1 MIKIMKNRVNGWAII
16 GAFVFMIVQ
25 VICDLYLPTLTSDM
39 INKGVAQGNVSY
51 IWQVGY
57 IMLGVAAVGI
67 VAAVGNVFIA
77 SRLAQKLGH
86 SLRSNIYK
94 KVLHFSSYE
103 FDQIGNSSLITRTS
117 TDVLQIQNVTVMM
130 LRMMIQAPIMLIGAS
145 ILAYNK
151 QKELTVI
158 FLVAVPILIIVIA
171 AVMTFAVPLFKTLQ
185 KRIDHINLVFREGL
199 TGVRVIRAFNQDAYE
214 QKRFDGVNKEYTDN
228 ARKVFSITALMS
240 PMMTL
245 VLSATNIAIIWYG
258 GHLIGDMSMQ
268 VGNLVAFMTYAMQI
282 LSSFMMLSMVFV
294 MLPRAQAAAARINEV
309 LDKNDSIEDKPGAV
323 TIDRSQLGASQLSFD
338 QVNFRYVGAEKAAL
352 TDINFEA
359 KAGQTIAIIGG
370 TGSGKSTLINLIPR
384 LFDVES
390 GDIKI
395 DGKSIYGLTQASL
408 HDQIS
413 LVQQKTV
420 LFKGT
425 IRSNLQFGN
434 ENATDD
440 EMWHALDIAQAK
452 SFVEE
457 SADGLDGTVE
467 QDGDNFSGGQKQ
479 RLAIAR
485 SLVKKAS
492 VYLFDDSFSALD
504 FKTDA
509 KLRGSLKTDENVK
522 DSVVLVVAQRISSVT
537 GADLILVIDGG
548 KIVGKG
554 THEELKATNK
564 TYQEIMQSQIREG
577 DAE

>member
-1 MIKIMKNRVNGWAII
+1 MIKVMKNRVNLWAIG

-39 INKGVAQGNVSY
+39 INKGVSQGNVSY

-57 IMLGVAAVGI
+57 VMLGVAAIGI

-77 SRLAQKLGH
+77 SRLAQKLGR

-94 KVLHFSSYE
+94 KVLNFSSYE

-145 ILAYNK
+145 VLAYNK

-158 FLVAVPILIIVIA
+158 FLVAVPILFILIA

-214 QKRFDGVNKEYTDN
+214 QKRFDGVNKAYTDN
-228 ARKVFSITALMS
+228 ARKVFSITAVMS

-309 LDKNDSIEDKPGAV
+309 LDKNDSIEDRPNAITV
-323 TIDRSQLGASQLSFD
+323 DRRQLGASQLSFD
-338 QVNFRYVGAEKAAL
+338 KVNFRYAGAEKAAL

-395 DGKSIYGLTQASL
+395 DGQSIYELTQASL

-434 ENATDD
+434 ETATD
-440 EMWHALDIAQAK
+440 EQMWHALEIAQAK

-457 SADGLDGTVE
+457 SADGLDGMVE
-467 QDGDNFSGGQKQ
+467 QGGDNFSGGQKQ

-485 SLVKKAS
+485 ALVKKAS

-509 KLRGSLKTDENVK
+509 KLRDSLKTDANVK
-522 DSVVLVVAQRISSVT
+522 DSVVLIVAQRISSVT

>member
-1 MIKIMKNRVNGWAII
+1 MIKVMKNRVSVWAMA

-25 VICDLYLPTLTSDM
+25 VICDLYLPTLTADM
-39 INKGVAQGNVSY
+39 INNGVSQGNVPY

-57 IMLGVAAVGI
+57 IMLGVAAIGI
-67 VAAVGNVFIA
+67 IAAAGNVFIA
-77 SRLAQKLGH
+77 SRLAQKLGLK
-86 SLRSNIYK
+86 LRSHIYK
-94 KVLHFSSYE
+94 KVLNFSSHE

-158 FLVAVPILIIVIA
+158 FLVAVPILIILIA
-171 AVMTFAVPLFKTLQ
+171 AVMYFAVPLFKTLQ

-199 TGVRVIRAFNQDAYE
+199 TGVRVIRAFNQDKYE
-214 QKRFDGVNKEYTDN
+214 QNRFDGVNKEYTDN
-228 ARKVFSITALMS
+228 ARKVFSITALMF

-309 LDKNDSIEDKPGAV
+309 LDTNDSIQDYPDAITVG
-323 TIDRSQLGASQLSFD
+323 RSKVKSSQLSFD
-338 QVNFRYVGAEKAAL
+338 KVNFRYTGAEKEAL

-395 DGKSIYGLTQASL
+395 DGKSIYELTQASL

-420 LFKGT
+420 LFRGT

-434 ENATDD
+434 ETATDD
-440 EMWHALDIAQAK
+440 ELWHALEIAQAK

-457 SADGLDGTVE
+457 LADGLDGIVE
-467 QDGDNFSGGQKQ
+467 QGGDNFSGGQKQ

-485 SLVKKAS
+485 ALVKQAS

-509 KLRGSLKTDENVK
+509 KLRGSLKTDENIK
-522 DSVVLVVAQRISSVT
+522 DSVVVIVAQRISSVT
-537 GADLILVIDGG
+537 SADLILVIDGG

-554 THEELKATNK
+554 THEELKATNE